1 MNAQTMAV
9 REGMAVRSSI
19 AESDV
24 VFSDEITLFGNVLG
38 VIEFS
43 LDQFDD
49 CSLYEIPFFI

>member
-1 MNAQTMAV
+1 MNAETMAV

-24 VFSDEITLFGNVLG
+24 VFSDEITLFGNVSS
-38 VIEFS
+38 VIES
-43 LDQFDD
+43 HLDQFDD